1 MKKTLLVGLGAIG
14 QRHLRNLREV
24 LGPGA
29 EFLAYRVRGLRHALT
44 GELCVRPD
52 ADIEREFGLRVFH
65 ELDAALTERPDCA
78 FVCNPSSLHLPA
90 ALAAVRAGC
99 HLFIE
104 KPLSHRMEGV
114 EELVAEVRQRGT
126 VAMVGFQFR
135 FHPGLAAVK
144 RLIDENTIG
153 RIVHAHAHWGEFLP
167 GWHPYEDFKS
177 GYAARADLG
186 GGVILTLC
194 HPLDYLRW
202 LVGEVVAVQAMTA
215 SVGGFGLDVEDTA
228 DITLRFQSGCVG
240 SVHVDYLQRP
250 PAHWLQ
256 ITGERGVIRWDNAD
270 GVVHVGQP
278 EPGGWSTLPP
288 PDPFER
294 NDMFMAEARHFLDA
308 IAGRANVAV
317 GLADGVRALEIALA
331 ARESANR
338 GELVRLRT

>member
-1 MKKTLLVGLGAIG
+1 MKILLVGLGAIG
-14 QRHLRNLREV
+14 QRHLRNLCTI
-24 LGPGA
+24 LGPGT
-29 EFLAYRVRGLRHALT
+29 EFLAYRVRGLKHALT
-44 GELCVRPD
+44 GALTVRAD
-52 ADIEREFGLRVFH
+52 ADIEQEFGLRVSR
-65 ELDAALTERPDCA
+65 ELDAALAEKPDCA
-78 FVCNPSSLHLPA
+78 FICNPSSLHVQA
-90 ALAAVRAGC
+90 ATAAAKAGC

-104 KPLSHRMEGV
+104 KPLSHSMEGV
-114 EELVAEVRQRGT
+114 RELEAAIHQRGT

-144 RLIDENTIG
+144 RLIDEQAIG

-202 LVGEVVAVQAMTA
+202 LVGEVEAVQAMTA

-228 DITLRFQSGCVG
+228 DIMLRFRSGCVG
-240 SVHVDYLQRP
+240 SVHLDYVQRP

-270 GVVHVGQP
+270 GVVHTGQTDA
-278 EPGGWSTLPP
+278 GAWTTLAP
-288 PDPFER
+288 PDGFDR
-294 NDMFMAEARHFLDA
+294 NSMFLAEARHFMDA
-308 IAGRANVAV
+308 VAGRANVAV
-317 GLADGVRALEIALA
+317 GLDDGIRALELALA
-331 ARESANR
+331 ARESASR
-338 GELVRLRT
+338 GEIVRVRI